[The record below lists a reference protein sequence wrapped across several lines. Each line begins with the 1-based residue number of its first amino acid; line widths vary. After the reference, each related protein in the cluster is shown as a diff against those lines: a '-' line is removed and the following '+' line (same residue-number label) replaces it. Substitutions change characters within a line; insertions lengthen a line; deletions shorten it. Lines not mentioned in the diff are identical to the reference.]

1 MNSDSHAGERALWLD
16 RVMKG
21 WEAYN
26 KGFVEGKGSVE
37 EAVNLF
43 RQATETLREAGDELN
58 LPLALA
64 GLGSALHALGG
75 IDDLLEASSCYE
87 QEGHL
92 WESMKASRQLALS
105 VTRHQAVLRD
115 LALLQPEK
123 GLEYV
128 EKGLAI
134 GEKAMNEAKLREDR
148 KDLATVTHT
157 TADLCMV
164 LARIDPECMA
174 SHLEVAFDL
183 YSKALDIWE
192 HGEEDGTFVGEGRVS
207 QAGESRAGEASE
219 EGEGRAICLMGMAE
233 AYIMLG
239 KNLEGAQGLLD
250 DAACYYERLGPN
262 SYHMGHIKSLYGSL
276 FAAAGHRE
284 KAVGYFRESREIF
297 RLLGFVE

>member
-1 MNSDSHAGERALWLD
+1 MSSESCAGERPLWLD
-16 RVMKG
+16 RIMQG

-26 KGFVEGKGSVE
+26 KSFIEGKGSVD

-43 RQATETLREAGDELN
+43 REAAEILREAGDEIN

-75 IDDLLEASSCYE
+75 VDDLLEASRCYE
-87 QEGHL
+87 EEGRL
-92 WESMKASRQLALS
+92 WGSVEASHQVVLS

-134 GEKAMNEAKLREDR
+134 GERAMNEARLQEDHR
-148 KDLATVTHT
+148 DLATVTHT

-164 LARIDPECMA
+164 LARIDSECMA
-174 SHLEVAFDL
+174 SHLEVALEL
-183 YSKALDIWE
+183 YGKALDIWE
-192 HGEEDGTFVGEGRVS
+192 HEAEDRDFAGVDETHQADGTD
-207 QAGESRAGEASE
+207 EASE
-219 EGEGRAICLMGMAE
+219 AAEGRAICLMGMAE

-239 KNLEGAQGLLD
+239 RNLEGAESFLD
-250 DAACYYERLGPN
+250 DAACYYERFGPN
-262 SYHMGHIKSLYGSL
+262 SYHMGHIKSLFGSL
-276 FAAAGHRE
+276 FVATGHRE
-284 KAVGYFRESREIF
+284 KAVSCFKESREIF
-297 RLLGFVE
+297 RRLGFVE